1 MEIEGHHESI
11 TRGHPPGLRPP
22 GFKYNEEINKCGGNE
37 VTDSNGKGNV
47 MSFDFSS
54 SCYAYVNLLES
65 VQI

>member
-11 TRGHPPGLRPP
+11 TRRHPP

-54 SCYAYVNLLES
+54 KLSCICKLVGDCLDLGS
-65 VQI
+65 